1 MNYSYT
7 FQTMKQTARRYI
19 WASILT
25 LTFALHAVAQD
36 RYGMMSDMSYN
47 QGRHELTFRPI
58 VQDFGLVN
66 FDVEIMDNWG
76 LPNTEGHCMGYFS
89 LSDIGGRLN
98 ARSTRGA
105 VRVEGRN
112 VILTIPSAWEGH
124 RLRFKFVLPLGK
136 FELCSVTTDLVSN
149 PHYTL
154 PGIKTFAYSH
164 HDEQSDMAV
173 FSVTSFAPTAAEQP
187 YSILDRAT
195 VQLYVNGGTL
205 PIPSSYYSTETLTP
219 TAAGEAQMRVNFA
232 ADKYMRDNLKGETQ
246 CTVEARLTSTASNGQ
261 FFYTPNSAP
270 CTYKPQPRAEGLTA
284 TYNANSTMVALRWT
298 GSYLTNAHEGYWG
311 IYLDGTLV
319 ETRGVYDE
327 PHGDAT
333 TATFSTE
340 YADPDHG
347 THTFGVVY
355 MRESEPLG
363 SAQTRRSNTEARI
376 EVKPLSRI
384 TNQNMSSV
392 RQGDDEYIHLTWA
405 TNRTRLGTP
414 LYYRVI
420 IDDRE
425 VHHLTFSVGDELEW
439 YHVPEGA
446 TPPEG
451 AQYAYGNVG
460 ECSRHSYRLESILQE
475 GDTEP
480 MDVYSWYN
488 KDAGQSLRLTACE
501 ATKGSYR
508 DRVRITA
515 TAFIP
520 HYYTESNPQFTVY
533 RRLAEAEAD
542 APWRQICVQESG
554 TKLLYYDDEVT
565 PGQYYEYRVECTSKC
580 QDNERVTET
589 AYTVGFTQM
598 QGTLS
603 GNIVYG
609 TGVAVEG
616 VEVRLQPTSEVNDE
630 GVQWRARAFVE
641 PTDRVEWTY
650 PSWRYLTSL
659 FGAEGVTLQMWT
671 ELSDTK
677 SRQRICS
684 FTPKS
689 YIGVEDGT
697 LFWHDGVSDHRF
709 DAAHM
714 QLPSQEYALL
724 SMVCRQGQLTA
735 YITTT
740 NAEGDSLTTVM
751 QELSGFVAP
760 QADVEDTLMTLGGF
774 RGYVDDLRLWHR
786 ALNGEEIARLADRY
800 IVGNEDGLE
809 TWWNFDE
816 PLVSHCFDYA
826 RNSNTYNGHH
836 ARVMGAASVPRT
848 SPALQLKATTDSNG
862 CYTVRGVP
870 FSGNGTT
877 YSVVPS
883 MGLHEFKPARQER
896 VVSATALVPQASDF
910 KDVSSFPLHLRIV
923 YDGTTIPV
931 DSVYVEVDGTDLVR
945 DGRPLMSDANGYV
958 VADVPIG
965 LHRVSVKRG
974 EHVFVNEGIW
984 PEEGIYDYQSAVGTP
999 TRPIE
1004 IRDLTKVCVMGRV
1017 VGGDVQGNKS
1027 WGESSAN
1034 IGQAEVVLSLVD
1046 PHLELNTGEEELS
1059 VAHTELVA
1067 CDATVQPHSHQ
1078 IVIQTNDGTGEFSVM
1093 LPPVRLAVERV
1104 QTGDYIS
1111 DLTTGRTD
1119 FGPLNQYALNL
1130 LSTQHVT
1137 DTIGNR
1143 TFELY
1148 GSLRLVRHNPVE
1160 VEVWDEERGRGT
1172 GLYGDDRFSYQGR
1185 DYSLIDG
1192 DGHYVF
1198 GYPIFSTGLT
1208 YDYTIRAYERYK
1220 RPGALD
1226 IDAEELPCAGM
1237 RLNIIN
1243 GLGSMSLNEDSTAL
1257 ESPAGVSILLDDKGE
1272 AAVRW
1277 LAGYPRLGD
1286 NDHTL
1291 AMTILREDEGQTIW
1305 EQRGI
1310 VTGSIPV
1317 PGSDFVTVP
1326 REVAYEVI
1334 HDPYGTNSY
1343 AYREKS
1349 RANVQVHS
1357 SQSLT
1362 GSHVDL
1368 AEHAHLQ
1375 FGAFIPKV
1383 ADAPS
1388 IFIRNDAYIFGGM
1401 GEDFNYSM
1409 RNYKAESTTLSVSNK
1424 ERITTSSGS
1433 LSVGPEADLF
1443 VGMGINS
1450 VYSDANGLWF
1460 MPSNKGIVPETTAD
1474 FALTQDK
1481 SVSVGTTFG
1490 THFVYTRK
1498 HIRETL
1504 IPNLHRQISDLLS
1517 HYEASSAEEAAK
1529 FQSNDEVRYVSL
1541 VPKDSPLFGQRDQ
1554 YVYLCPDDGKMHED
1568 LVSAY
1573 IDGIENWTASLRADE
1588 ETQYLAA
1595 QYANSQ
1601 GDKRTNVS
1609 ISAGTSLEHAYTMK
1623 KTSSTGTSHTYTL
1636 NVTVGAKGGFLINKG
1651 GFNTSVSD
1659 IVKATDDSDSDN
1671 DSETTSEVYGYVLKE
1686 TVPGNFLA
1694 QDIVEP
1700 HTKLGKGED
1709 DREVTPSSYVFILQG
1724 GQTEEPYERCLT
1736 TQYYKPGTE
1745 VGVSTQSLCAPYIR
1759 IKEGDGVATTKTFNN
1774 LRAGQPVTLTL
1785 QLGSES
1791 PQTLKPKNY
1800 NLLVPVTETAL
1811 GLNVRVGGNDLREQ
1825 PMNYVLTTGQP
1836 TEVSVTII
1844 PTSSEIYDYE
1854 GLRIRLSGTNSDFY
1868 TIYDEV
1874 TVNLHYVPAATNVE
1888 MTTVNRVVSTLTDQR
1903 LNMVVTGY
1911 DRHQWGFGCIDLL
1924 YREKGAAAFHNT
1936 LARYWLNEA
1945 TAQALGSRIPMQGD
1959 PHDAQTGYIGEQNTL
1974 YHAFDMQQLPDGD
1987 YEVVAIARSLFDR
2000 GEGVN
2005 LHTEMPT
2012 FETPVLSITKDTTR
2026 PTVLGAPMPVGGTL
2040 DANGQIGLNFSED
2053 IDPASIKPQNI
2064 SVSSLIASE
2073 FGGQKELDYTYSASN
2088 RTLIIKPQGQRTHIN
2103 NDKLRIRVEGVCDKV
2118 GNTMAEPVE
2127 WDVKVNW
2134 LPVNWGDMGMKA
2146 SAEIGVPT
2154 VHTNYIVNSS
2164 VRPQSWRILPE
2175 SLPSWLTVWP
2185 MEGNAGPM
2193 AKEPIYMQA
2202 NEMMPVGTH
2211 YANVVVAIDADTQG
2225 SAYEQY
2231 LSYQYRVVPV
2241 RPDWT
2246 CQTDTAELS
2255 MTVMLR
2261 METESSDQYVE
2272 SEDDVMAAFVGD
2284 KIVGIGHYIMEH
2296 RDGHLCMPLTIHA
2309 TPQMLGEPVRFT
2321 LWSVNQADIFGGLIP
2336 SEEIT
2341 VAADAVYGSMEEP
2354 VVLRLT
2360 DASTRYVDLV
2370 KGWNWVSLGLN
2381 TDQATGSEVF
2391 RHLSYS
2397 LNGVNIKTNVGSRTE
2412 AMVSNR
2418 GSWTGS
2424 ALPSMALSPTL
2435 MYAIYTP
2442 RATRFYV
2449 EGRQLNMDETPIV
2462 LTGNGKWTWLPYLY
2476 SQPSPMEYALENYQ
2490 PTEGDVI
2497 KSMSQFAIYSGGQWQ
2512 GPLNVLLPTYG
2523 YKYCSRA
2530 ATNTQLRYSN
2540 NDYCDLLPAPEPML
2554 QQDVQARQQSAR
2566 RRLQR
2571 MATRQLEDYH
2581 WQPVGGYADNMTVLA
2596 RVYDGLEPV
2605 SGGQLAGF
2613 VGEECRGCAFVE
2625 EDGLSFIAVQND
2637 QQGSEVAFTYWD
2649 GQQGPVSEHERRA
2662 ATTVN
2667 YAVDAMLGSIDEP
2680 LCIQLDP
2687 AYVGLTII
2695 TPEGAGRIRGH
2706 YDLQGRPIDPAA
2718 LPSGAVYLQQI
2729 EMPSGT
2735 LTTRKQLKP

>member
-1 MNYSYT
+1 
-7 FQTMKQTARRYI
+7 
-19 WASILT
+19 
-25 LTFALHAVAQD
+25 
-36 RYGMMSDMSYN
+36 MMADMSYD
-47 QGRHELTFRPI
+47 QRQHELTFRPI
-58 VQDFGLVN
+58 VQDFGIVS
-66 FDVEIMDNWG
+66 FDVELLSNSG
-76 LPNTEGHCMGYFS
+76 LPSVEGNALGYFS
-89 LSDIGGRLN
+89 LMDAAGRLS
-98 ARSTRGA
+98 AHSSRGK
-105 VRVEGRN
+105 VRTEGRN

-124 RLRFKFVLPLGK
+124 RIRFRFMLSRTDHVM
-136 FELCSVTTDLVSN
+136 CSVTTDLVSN
-149 PHYTL
+149 PHYVL
-154 PGIKTFAYSH
+154 PGINSLAFSH
-164 HDEQSDMAV
+164 YDEQEEQAV
-173 FSVTSFAPTAAEQP
+173 FDVTSFAPTAAELP

-195 VQLYVNGGTL
+195 VQLYVNGGTM
-205 PIPSSYYSTETLTP
+205 PIPSSYYSTETLP
-219 TAAGEAQMRVNFA
+219 ATAAGEARMRVHLS
-232 ADKYMRDNLKGETQ
+232 ADKYMLDYHLEGESE
-246 CTVEARLTSTASNGQ
+246 CKIAARLTSTASNGQ
-261 FFYTPNSAP
+261 FFYTQTSAP
-270 CTYKPQPRAEGLTA
+270 CAYKPQPRAVSLQG
-284 TYNANSTMVALRWT
+284 TYNANSAMVDLRWT
-298 GSYLTNAHEGYWG
+298 GHYLQNTQEGYWG
-311 IYLDGTLV
+311 IYHDGVLV
-319 ETRGVYDE
+319 ETCKIYDAE
-327 PHGDAT
+327 YMKTPVAS
-333 TATFSTE
+333 ASFSTQ
-340 YADPDHG
+340 YADPTKG
-347 THTFGVVY
+347 THAFSVLY
-355 MRESEPLG
+355 LRESQPLG
-363 SAQTRRSNTEARI
+363 STLSRRCDAETRVD
-376 EVKPLSRI
+376 VKPLNRI
-384 TNQNMSSV
+384 TNQSMSSV
-392 RQGDDEYIHLTWA
+392 RQEDDEYIHLTWA
-405 TNRTRLGTP
+405 TNRTRKGTP
-414 LYYRVI
+414 LLYRVI
-420 IDDRE
+420 IDDHE
-425 VHHLTFSVGDELEW
+425 VHHLSFSVGDQLEW

-446 TPPEG
+446 TPPAG

-460 ECSRHSYRLESILQE
+460 ECARHSYRLESILQE

-501 ATKGSYR
+501 ATKGSYK

-520 HYYTESNPQFTVY
+520 YYYTEVNPQFTIY
-533 RRLAEAEAD
+533 RRLAESD
-542 APWRQICVQESG
+542 PDTPWRQICVQESG

-565 PGQYYEYRVECTSKC
+565 PGQYYEYRVECTSRC
-580 QDNERVTET
+580 QGNERVTET

-598 QGTLS
+598 QGTMS

-609 TGVAVEG
+609 SGVAVEG
-616 VEVRLQPTSEVNDE
+616 VEVTLQPASDDNDE
-630 GVQWRARAFVE
+630 GVQWRSRAFVE
-641 PTDRVEWTY
+641 STDRVEWTY

-659 FGAEGVTLQMWT
+659 FGEQGITLQMWT
-671 ELSDTK
+671 ELSDTR

-684 FTPKS
+684 FTPQS
-689 YIGVEDGT
+689 YLGVEDGVM
-697 LFWHDGVSDHRF
+697 FWNDGQKDHRF
-709 DAAHM
+709 DAQHM
-714 QLPSQEYALL
+714 LLPARQWMLL
-724 SMVCRQGQLTA
+724 SMVCRGDQLTA
-735 YITTT
+735 YITTPQT
-740 NAEGDSLTTVM
+740 EGDSLTTVS
-751 QELSGFVAP
+751 QELSGFVP
-760 QADVEDTLMTLGGF
+760 PMADVEDTLMTVGGF
-774 RGYVDDLRLWHR
+774 VGYMDDLRLWHR
-786 ALNGEEIARLADRY
+786 ALSSREITQQADRY
-800 IVGNEDGLE
+800 IVGNEEGLE

-826 RNSNTYNGHH
+826 RNANAYNGHH
-836 ARVMGAASVPRT
+836 ARVVGAASVPYT
-848 SPALQLKATTDSNG
+848 SPHLQLKATTDRGG

-883 MGLHEFKPARQER
+883 MDGHEFKPARQER
-896 VVSATALVPQASDF
+896 VVSATSLVPQASDF
-910 KDVSSFPLHLRIV
+910 TDVSSFPLYLRVV
-923 YDGTTIPV
+923 YAGTNIPV
-931 DSVYVEVDGTDLVR
+931 DSVYVSVDGTDLVS
-945 DGRPLMSDANGYV
+945 DGKPLQTNAEGYL

-965 LHRVSVKRG
+965 QHKVTIRRG
-974 EHVFVNEGIW
+974 GHIFANEGRW
-984 PEEGIYDYQSAVGTP
+984 PEEGVYDYQAAVGTP

-1004 IRDLTKVCVMGRV
+1004 IEDLTRVCVMGRV
-1017 VGGDVQGNKS
+1017 VGGDVQVNKA

-1046 PHLELNTGEEELS
+1046 PHMQLNTGEEELS
-1059 VAHTELVA
+1059 VAHTELVT

-1078 IVIQTNDGTGEFSVM
+1078 VVIQTNDGTGEFSVM
-1093 LPPVRLAVERV
+1093 LPPVSYVVERV
-1104 QTGDYIS
+1104 QTADYIS

-1119 FGPLNQYALNL
+1119 FGPLNQYALNIN
-1130 LSTQHVT
+1130 TAQYET
-1137 DTIGNR
+1137 DTIGSK
-1143 TFELY
+1143 TFDCY

-1172 GLYGDDRFSYQGR
+1172 GVYGDDRFSYEGR
-1185 DYSLIDG
+1185 DYSLID
-1192 DGHYVF
+1192 DEGHYIF
-1198 GYPIFSTGLT
+1198 GYPVFSTGQT

-1226 IDAEELPCAGM
+1226 IDAEEQPCGGM
-1237 RLNIIN
+1237 CLNIIN
-1243 GLGSMSLNEDSTAL
+1243 GLGSLSLNEDSTAL
-1257 ESPAGVSILLDDKGE
+1257 VTPAGASILLDEKGE
-1272 AAVRW
+1272 VSVRW

-1291 AMTILREDEGQTIW
+1291 AMTILREDVGQTIW

-1349 RANVQVHS
+1349 RADVQVHS
-1357 SQSLT
+1357 EQSLT
-1362 GSHVDL
+1362 GDRTDV
-1368 AEHAHLQ
+1368 AEHFHLQ
-1375 FGAFIPKV
+1375 FGAFIPKLK
-1383 ADAPS
+1383 DGPN
-1388 IFIRNDAYIFGGM
+1388 IFVRNDAYFFAGF
-1401 GEDFNYSM
+1401 GEDENYSM
-1409 RNYKAESTTLSVSNK
+1409 RRYKAESTTLSVSNK

-1481 SVSVGTTFG
+1481 SVSVGTSFG

-1498 HIRETL
+1498 HINDVL
-1504 IPNLHRQISDLLS
+1504 IPNLRRQISDLLS
-1517 HYEASSAEEAAK
+1517 HYEASSPEEAAK

-1541 VPKDSPLFGQRDQ
+1541 VPRDDARFGQRGQ
-1554 YVYLCPDDGKMHED
+1554 YVFLCPEDGKLHED

-1573 IDGIENWTASLRADE
+1573 LDGIDNWTASLRADE

-1609 ISAGTSLEHAYTMK
+1609 ISAGTSLEHVYTYK
-1623 KTSSTGTSHTYTL
+1623 ETSTTGTSHTHTF
-1636 NVTVGAKGGFLINKG
+1636 NATVGGKGGLLINKG
-1651 GFNTSVSD
+1651 GFNTSVSGV
-1659 IVKATDDSDSDN
+1659 VKATDDSDSDN
-1671 DSETTSEVYGYVLKE
+1671 DSESFSKVYGYVLKE

-1694 QDIVEP
+1694 QDIIEP
-1700 HTKLGKGED
+1700 LTKVGSGED
-1709 DREVTPSSYVFILQG
+1709 SREVCTNSYTFVLQG

-1745 VGVSTQSLCAPYIR
+1745 VGVSTQSLSAPYIR
-1759 IKEGDGVATTKTFNN
+1759 IKDGDGVATTKTFNN

-1785 QLGSES
+1785 LLASES
-1791 PQTLKPKNY
+1791 PQTAKPENY
-1800 NLLVPVTETAL
+1800 NLLVPLTETAL
-1811 GLNVRVGGNDLREQ
+1811 GLDVRVGGNDIREQ
-1825 PMNYVLTTGQP
+1825 TMTYVLYTGQP
-1836 TEVSVTII
+1836 TEVTITI
-1844 PTSSEIYDYE
+1844 TPTSKEIYDYE
-1854 GLRIRLSGTNSDFY
+1854 GLHIRLSGYNSNFY
-1868 TIYDEV
+1868 SVYDQV
-1874 TVNLHYVPAATNVE
+1874 VVNLHYVPAAPNVE
-1888 MTTVNRVVSTLTDQR
+1888 MTTVNRIVSTLTDHK

-1911 DRHQWGFGCIDLL
+1911 DRHQMGFGCIDLL

-1936 LARYWLNEA
+1936 LARYWLDEA
-1945 TAQALGSRIPMQGD
+1945 TAKAWASRIPMQGD
-1959 PHDAQTGYIGEQNTL
+1959 PLDAQTGYIGEQNTL
-1974 YHAFDMQQLPDGD
+1974 YHAFDMQRLPDGD
-1987 YEVVAIARSLFDR
+1987 YEIVAIARSLFDR

-2012 FETPVLSITKDTTR
+2012 SETPVISITKDTTR
-2026 PTVLGAPMPVGGTL
+2026 PTVLGSPMPVGGTL

-2053 IDPASIKPQNI
+2053 IDPTSIKPQNI
-2064 SVSSLIASE
+2064 SVRSLIAAE
-2073 FGGQKELDYTYSASN
+2073 FGGREELDFSFSASD
-2088 RTLIIKPQGQRTHIN
+2088 RTLIIKPQGQRTSIN
-2103 NDKLRIRVEGVCDKV
+2103 NDMLRIRVEGVCDRV
-2118 GNTMAEPVE
+2118 GNAMPQPVE
-2127 WDVKVNW
+2127 WDVSMNW
-2134 LPVNWGDMGMKA
+2134 LPVNWDEMGMRV
-2146 SAEIGVPT
+2146 SSEIAVPT

-2164 VRPQSWRILPE
+2164 VRPQNWRIVPE
-2175 SLPSWLTVWP
+2175 SLPTWLTVWP
-2185 MEGNAGPM
+2185 KEGSVGPM
-2193 AKEPIYMQA
+2193 GRVPIHFQA

-2211 YANVVVAIDADTQG
+2211 YGNVVLTVDADSEG
-2225 SAYEQY
+2225 GEYEQY
-2231 LSYQYRVVPV
+2231 LSYHYRVVPI
-2241 RPDWT
+2241 RPDWE

-2255 MTVMLR
+2255 MTLMLCMDTR
-2261 METESSDQYVE
+2261 TADQYVE
-2272 SEDDVMAAFVGD
+2272 SEDDVLAAFVGD
-2284 KIVGIGHYIMEH
+2284 KIVGIGHYIQEMH
-2296 RDGHLCMPLTIHA
+2296 NGHPCMPLTIHA
-2309 TPQMLGEPVRFT
+2309 TPQMLGEPVKFA
-2321 LWSVNQADIFGGLIP
+2321 LWSVNQADIFGDLTP
-2336 SEEIT
+2336 SEDIT
-2341 VAADAVYGSMEEP
+2341 VAADAIYGSMSAP
-2354 VVLRLT
+2354 VVLRLS
-2360 DASTRYVDLV
+2360 DVSTRYVDLT

-2381 TDQATGSEVF
+2381 TQQATGSEVF

-2397 LNGVNIKTNVGSRTE
+2397 LNGVNIKTNVGTRTE

-2418 GSWTGS
+2418 GTWTGS

-2462 LTGNGKWTWLPYLY
+2462 LTGNGKWTWIPYLY
-2476 SQPSPMEYALENYQ
+2476 SQPSPMKYALEGFQ

-2497 KSMSQFAIYSGGQWQ
+2497 KSISQFAIYSGGEWH
-2512 GPLNVLLPTYG
+2512 GPLNTLMPTYG
-2523 YKYCSRA
+2523 YKYCSHA
-2530 ATNTQLRYSN
+2530 ATTTELRYSST
-2540 NDYCDLLPAPEPML
+2540 DYCEFLPSPEPML
-2554 QQDVQARQQSAR
+2554 QHEVQTRQQSAR
-2566 RRLQR
+2566 RQLRR
-2571 MATRQLEDYH
+2571 MATRQPEDYH
-2581 WQPVGGYADNMTVLA
+2581 WQPVGGFADNMTILA